1 MENQIF
7 YKNML
12 ENIYEGIYFVDND
25 RRITFWN
32 KGAERITGFSAD
44 EVVNK
49 FCYNNILNHVSENGK
64 KLCLGGCPLHKTI
77 EDGET
82 REAAVYLHHKDG
94 HRVPVSIRAVSLMEN
109 DEVIGAVEVF
119 VDDSE
124 KHEVLKNLEE
134 YKVIAMRDQLTDLPN
149 RRYIDSFL
157 ASRYNEYKVLGINF
171 GVLFMDIDK
180 FKNFNDIYGHD
191 IGDEVLKIVSKS
203 FLAATRA
210 IDLVGRFGGEEFIAI
225 FAGINE
231 TVLSEKAEI
240 FRMLI
245 ESTVLRTGDKELNV
259 TISIGA
265 TLLKEDDTVETIIK
279 RADILLYKSKEDGRN
294 RVTVG

>member
-12 ENIYEGIYFVDND
+12 ENIYEGIYFVDDD

-49 FCYNNILNHVSENGK
+49 FCYNNILNHVDENGK

-77 EDGET
+77 EDGQT
-82 REAAVYLHHKDG
+82 RETAVYLHHKDG
-94 HRVPVSIRAVSLMEN
+94 HRVPVSIRAVSIMEN

-119 VDDSE
+119 MDDSE
-124 KHEVLKNLEE
+124 KHEVLRNLEE
-134 YKVIAMRDQLTDLPN
+134 YKVIAMRDQLTGLPN

-157 ASRYNEYKVLGINF
+157 ASRYNEYKALGINF
-171 GVLFMDIDK
+171 GILFIDIDN
-180 FKNFNDIYGHD
+180 FKNFNDTYGHD

-203 FLAATRA
+203 FLATTRA
-210 IDLVGRFGGEEFIAI
+210 TDLVGRFGGEEFIAI
-225 FAGINE
+225 FAGVDE
-231 TVLSEKAEI
+231 AVLSEKAER

-265 TLLKEDDTVETIIK
+265 TLVKEEDTVETIIK
-279 RADILLYKSKEDGRN
+279 RADVLLYKSKENGRN